1 MNEYIKI
8 AEIDDKEYGLI
19 SEFIKDD
26 KIIFA
31 YTKVFNNKYT
41 YEFVEEKVNDILM
54 EKYLNGRSN

>member
-8 AEIDDKEYGLI
+8 AEVEDKEYGLI

-41 YEFVEEKVNDILM
+41 YEFVENNVNDILM
-54 EKYLNGRSN
+54 EKYLNGRNN